1 MVAELLGFWTP
12 GPIELIII
20 LVVLTIPALVIILFF
35 GYVLRSSKG
44 RRRLR
49 LEVAKL
55 TEEVKRLRE
64 EKIEKR
70 ELTSKD

>member
-1 MVAELLGFWTP
+1 MVSELLGFWTP

-20 LVVLTIPALVIILFF
+20 LSVLTIPAMVIILFF
-35 GYVLRSSKG
+35 GYVLRSRKE
-44 RRRLR
+44 RRRLH

-64 EKIEKR
+64 K
-70 ELTSKD
+70 